1 MTTASC
7 YSFCNVLL
15 KDGFKVRCLD
25 GVPVCCMFFIT
36 CCLACV
42 VSGQWSVECQWVL
55 VQVVS
60 VPTPP
65 VGDAFFEISKL
76 SRNLYGAQ

>member
-42 VSGQWSVECQWVL
+42 VSGQWSVSG
-55 VQVVS
+55 VS
-60 VPTPP
+60 VGTRTSSECTYP
-65 VGDAFFEISKL
+65 A
-76 SRNLYGAQ
+76 RR

>member
-1 MTTASC
+1 MVYRYVACS
-7 YSFCNVLL
+7 LL
-15 KDGFKVRCLD
+15 
-25 GVPVCCMFFIT
+25 PVA
-36 CCLACV
+36 LLVWSV
-42 VSGQWSVECQWVL
+42 VSGVSVECQWVL

-76 SRNLYGAQ
+76 LRNLIINGAQ